1 MSSPSAVDE
10 LVRRINDAPGELTII
25 AQAPLTN
32 IATAVMMDPSIALKV
47 QAALHH
53 GRHLLHPGQHH
64 TGGGVQ
70 LLRRPGGGNMVC
82 QGADKAR
89 FKALLMDI
97 LRHR

>member
-25 AQAPLTN
+25 AQAPLT
-32 IATAVMMDPSIALKV
+32 SIALKV